1 MSILRAPTRPHGF
14 AVIDRRTLADE
25 RLSWAARGLLAYL
38 LSLPDDW
45 QVRPGHLAGR
55 APCSDYRLRQALA
68 ELQACGYARVQR
80 RRRRDGKL
88 AGSTWLIAERPELLE
103 PDEAEPDEEE
113 PDEAEPDEEEPD
125 EAEPDEEEPDEAEP
139 DEAEPA
145 PAKPYRHIRLVAP
158 HAAKKTPFPGDTA
171 TSRSTEN
178 RPSPGAGV
186 SRDSAHSPPLPSIE
200 EQPSIKTAATPCS
213 GDGIHRLGT
222 LLPVPD
228 TPPDAE
234 RSFGHAAAALE
245 KKNLLFLLT
254 SRGVDAPV
262 ARRLVERF
270 PAERIRR
277 QVASFDRERPASVGW
292 LVKAIEHDYAPRTA
306 GAAEPELLTYQQM
319 LRWCEAN
326 GGLHRT
332 AEFEVVRRPDGTT
345 RFKLAARAVSHGQ
358 RGPSAP

>member
-88 AGSTWLIAERPELLE
+88 AGSTWLIAERPDLL
-103 PDEAEPDEEE
+103 A
-113 PDEAEPDEEEPD
+113 
-125 EAEPDEEEPDEAEP
+125 PDEAEP
-139 DEAEPA
+139 DEAEPDDAPA

-158 HAAKKTPFPGDTA
+158 PAAKKTPFPGDTT
-171 TSRSTEN
+171 TSRYTGN
-178 RPSPGAGV
+178 RRSPGPGV

-200 EQPSIKTAATPCS
+200 EQPSIKTAATPYA
-213 GDGIHRLGT
+213 GDGIHRLGA

-228 TPPDAE
+228 TPPD
-234 RSFGHAAAALE
+234 HAAAALE

-292 LVKAIEHDYAPRTA
+292 LVKAIEHDYAPRTT

-332 AEFEVVRRPDGTT
+332 AEFEVVRRADGTT
-345 RFKLAARAVSHGQ
+345 RFKLAARAVRPRHAALHGQ

>member
-88 AGSTWLIAERPELLE
+88 AGSTWLIAERPDLLAPDE
-103 PDEAEPDEEE
+103 DGPDEA
-113 PDEAEPDEEEPD
+113 
-125 EAEPDEEEPDEAEP
+125 EPDEAEP
-139 DEAEPA
+139 DEAEPDDTPA

-158 HAAKKTPFPGDTA
+158 HAAKKTPFPGDTT
-171 TSRSTEN
+171 TSRYTGN
-178 RPSPGAGV
+178 RRSPGPGV

-200 EQPSIKTAATPCS
+200 EQPSIKTAATWPKGRVTRPDRSAC
-213 GDGIHRLGT
+213 GDGIHRPGA

-228 TPPDAE
+228 TPPD
-234 RSFGHAAAALE
+234 HAAAALE

-292 LVKAIEHDYAPRTA
+292 LVKAIEHDYAPRTT

-345 RFKLAARAVSHGQ
+345 RFKLAAS

>member
-80 RRRRDGKL
+80 RRGRDGKL
-88 AGSTWLIAERPELLE
+88 AGSTWLIAERPDLLE
-103 PDEAEPDEEE
+103 PDA
-113 PDEAEPDEEEPD
+113 A
-125 EAEPDEEEPDEAEP
+125 EPDEAEP

-158 HAAKKTPFPGDTA
+158 HAAPKTPFPGDTA
-171 TSRSTEN
+171 TWRYTGSR
-178 RPSPGAGV
+178 RSPGAGV

-200 EQPSIKTAATPCS
+200 EQPSIQTAATPSS
-213 GDGIHRLGT
+213 GDGIHRLGA

-228 TPPDAE
+228 PPPDAE

-306 GAAEPELLTYQQM
+306 GAKGPCNTANPELLTYQQM